1 VTYSEPA
8 VADEITQRFVPIQ
21 VNVQADAAK
30 PLIQQYRQAWTPDL
44 RLLAPDGFELY
55 RWNGYLPPFE
65 LLPQLLA
72 AQAHGL
78 LRLDDLARA
87 SDVYAEVLRRFPTSA
102 VAPEA
107 HYFLAVSKYK
117 ASHEGSDL
125 LGGWRQLQAHYPDS
139 IWRVKQSF
147 TEDG

>member
-1 VTYSEPA
+1 VSYSEPA
-8 VADEITQRFVPIQ
+8 VADEINQRFVPVQ
-21 VNVQADAAK
+21 VNVQTGVAK
-30 PLIQQYRQAWTPDL
+30 PLVQRYRQAWTPDL

-87 SDVYAEVLRRFPTSA
+87 AAVYAEVLQRFPSSA

-107 HYFLAVSKYK
+107 QYFLAVSKYK
-117 ASHEGSDL
+117 ASHESHDL
-125 LGGWRQLQAHYPDS
+125 LGGWKVLQARFPDS

-147 TEDG
+147 MEDG